1 MTSRLARN
9 RKEANLIIDLIEYEN
24 IQVLSMNESYDD

>member
-9 RKEANLIIDLIEYEN
+9 RKEANLIIDFIEEDN
-24 IQVLSMNESYDD
+24 LQILSMNETYEE